1 MKLNDLKIYN
11 QAVEVGECIW
21 EIVSKWDYFSRDTL
35 GKQLVRSTDSIA
47 ANISEGFGRYHF
59 KDNRNFLYY
68 ARGSLYETSTWILK
82 AHKRK
87 LIEETKYTELTNEF
101 KDLGIKL
108 NNYINTIGNNKKNAP
123 KTTK

>member
-11 QAVEVGECIW
+11 QAIGVGESIW
-21 EIVSKWDYFSRDTL
+21 EIVSKWDYFSRDTM
-35 GKQLVRSTDSIA
+35 GKQLVRLTDSIA

-68 ARGSLYETSTWILK
+68 ARGSLYETSTWIFK

-87 LIEETKYTELTNEF
+87 LIEETKYNELIDEF

-108 NNYINTIGNNKKNAP
+108 NNYINTIGKNNNK
-123 KTTK
+123 

>member
-1 MKLNDLKIYN
+1 MKLNELKIYN

-21 EIVSKWDYFSRDTL
+21 EIVSKWNYFPRNTL

-68 ARGSLYETSTWILK
+68 ARGSLYETSTWLTK
-82 AHKRK
+82 AYNRQ
-87 LIEETKYTELTNEF
+87 LIKESEYNDLNAQF

-108 NNYINTIGNNKKNAP
+108 NNYIKTIG
-123 KTTK
+123 TTKNKNYE